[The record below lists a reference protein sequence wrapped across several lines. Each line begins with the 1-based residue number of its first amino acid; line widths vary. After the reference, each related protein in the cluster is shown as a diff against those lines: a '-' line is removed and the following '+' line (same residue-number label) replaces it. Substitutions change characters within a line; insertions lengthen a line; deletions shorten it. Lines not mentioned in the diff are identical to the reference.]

1 MFTQDDLK
9 RLAEVSGPCLT
20 IIQPL
25 RDTWSQ
31 VTKPETRIV
40 AAIQEAGRLL
50 DERGFDAAE
59 REEMLRPLRKVAVNT
74 AWSGRTGSFVMFRAP
89 GFTLTGFWPDE
100 LSPRVHFAEEF
111 LVLPLLAGFMRDRD
125 FWLLALSIKSVKL
138 YRGSLQGLTEV
149 ALPPGVATNLADDE
163 AFDSPDHSLR
173 GRSSAGP
180 SVGGMKGVQFTTAAA
195 HEGEPTYLHD
205 FFKSIDRGIHPLLAR
220 DPHPLILAGV
230 TRQLAIYRK
239 VNTWTP
245 LVTEEIHGSTET
257 FAADLLYAQAA
268 EAAGAFA
275 TNGAQ
280 CTLRDIESAT
290 GRGLVER
297 DSEAMIAAAGR
308 GQIADLVIETA
319 AAGLPDRE
327 AFINWNALATI
338 RNGGRIRFV
347 KTSLAG
353 EGVAA
358 ILRYRAEAAAG
369 AGPEAATS
377 SRSLPA

>member
-1 MFTQDDLK
+1 MLTQDDLK

-50 DERGFDAAE
+50 DERGFDAVE
-59 REEMLRPLRKVAVNT
+59 RDEMLRPLRKVAANT
-74 AWSGRTGSFVMFRAP
+74 GWPGRTGSFVMFRAP
-89 GFTLTGFWPDE
+89 EFTLTGFWPDE
-100 LSPRVHFAEEF
+100 LAPRVHFAEEF
-111 LVLPLLAGFMRDRD
+111 LVLPLLAGLLRDRD

-138 YRGSLQGLTEV
+138 YRGSFQGLTEV
-149 ALPPGVATNLADDE
+149 ALPPGVAPNLADDE
-163 AFDSPDHSLR
+163 AFDAPDHSLR

-180 SVGGMKGVQFTTAAA
+180 SIGAMKGVQFTTAAA
-195 HEGEPTYLHD
+195 QEGEPTYLHD
-205 FFKSIDRGIHPLLAR
+205 FFRAIDRGIHPLLAR

-230 TRQLAIYRK
+230 TRELAIYRK

-245 LVTEEIHGSTET
+245 LIADEIHGSTET
-257 FAADLLYAQAA
+257 FALDFLHAKGA
-268 EAAGAFA
+268 ELAGAFA
-275 TNGAQ
+275 TNGTEAA
-280 CTLRDIESAT
+280 LRDLENGA

-297 DSEAMIAAAGR
+297 DPEAMIAAAGL
-308 GQIADLVIETA
+308 GQIADLVIETDA
-319 AAGLPDRE
+319 AMLPARE

-347 KTSLAG
+347 KAALPG

-358 ILRYRAEAAAG
+358 ILRYRAPGAEA
-369 AGPEAATS
+369 EAATS
-377 SRSLPA
+377 LVL

>member
-1 MFTQDDLK
+1 MFNQNDLK

-20 IIQPL
+20 IMQPL

-31 VTKPETRIV
+31 VTRPETRIV

-50 DERGFDAAE
+50 EERGFDAAE
-59 REEMLRPLRKVAVNT
+59 REEMLRPLKKVAANT
-74 AWSGRTGSFVMFRAP
+74 AWPGRTGSFVMFRAP
-89 GFTLTGFWPDE
+89 EFTLTGFWPDE
-100 LSPRVHFAEEF
+100 LAPRVHFAEEF
-111 LVLPLLAGFMRDRD
+111 FVLPLLAGLLRDRD

-138 YRGSLQGLTEV
+138 YRGSLPSLTEV

-163 AFDSPDHSLR
+163 AFDKPDHSLR

-180 SVGGMKGVQFTTAAA
+180 SIGAMKGVQFTTAAA

-205 FFKSIDRGIHPLLAR
+205 FFRSIDRGIRPLLAR

-230 TRQLAIYRK
+230 TRELAIYRK

-245 LVTEEIHGSTET
+245 LIAEEIHGSTET
-257 FAADLLYAQAA
+257 FAPDALHARAA
-268 EAAGAFA
+268 EIAGAFA
-275 TNGAQ
+275 ANGTEA
-280 CTLRDIESAT
+280 TLRDIETAT

-297 DSEAMIAAAGR
+297 DPEAMIEAAGH
-308 GQIADLVIETA
+308 GQVADLVIETA
-319 AAGLPDRE
+319 AAGLPARE

-347 KTSLAG
+347 KAALPG

-358 ILRYRAEAAAG
+358 ILRYRAPV
-369 AGPEAATS
+369 GPAVEVTS
-377 SRSLPA
+377 RAPLS

>member
-31 VTKPETRIV
+31 VTKPDTRIV

-50 DERGFDAAE
+50 DERGFNAGD
-59 REEMLRPLRKVAVNT
+59 RDEMLRPLKKIAANT
-74 AWSGRTGSFVMFRAP
+74 AWPGRTGSFVMFRAP
-89 GFTLTGFWPDE
+89 EFTLTGFWPDE
-100 LSPRVHFAEEF
+100 LGPRVHFGEEF
-111 LVLPLLAGFMRDRD
+111 LVLPLLTGLLRDRD

-149 ALPPGVATNLADDE
+149 ALPPGVAKNLADDE
-163 AFDSPDHSLR
+163 GFDVPDHTLR
-173 GRSSAGP
+173 GRSTAGP
-180 SVGGMKGVQFTTAAA
+180 SVGAMKGVQFTTAAGY
-195 HEGEPTYLHD
+195 EGEPAYLHD
-205 FFKSIDRGIHPLLAR
+205 YFRSIDRGIHPLLAR

-230 TRQLAIYRK
+230 RRELAIYSK

-245 LVTEEIHGSTET
+245 LVAEEIHGSTET
-257 FAADLLYAQAA
+257 YAPDFLHGKAAAI
-268 EAAGAFA
+268 AGAFA
-275 TNGAQ
+275 TNGTEA
-280 CTLRDIESAT
+280 TLRDVEAAA

-297 DSEAMIAAAGR
+297 APEALIEAAGL
-308 GQIADLVIETA
+308 GQIAELVIETA
-319 AAGLPDRE
+319 ATGIPARE
-327 AFINWNALATI
+327 AFINWNALATV

-347 KTSLAG
+347 KASLPG

-358 ILRYRAEAAAG
+358 ILRYRAPA
-369 AGPEAATS
+369 PEATAVTS
-377 SRSLPA
+377 SLPLPA

>member
-31 VTKPETRIV
+31 VTKPDTRIV
-40 AAIQEAGRLL
+40 AAIQQAGRLL

-59 REEMLRPLRKVAVNT
+59 REEMLRPLKKVAAHT
-74 AWSGRTGSFVMFRAP
+74 SWPGRTGSFVMFRAP
-89 GFTLTGFWPDE
+89 EFTLTGFWPDE
-100 LSPRVHFAEEF
+100 LAPRVHFAEEF
-111 LVLPLLAGFMRDRD
+111 LVLPLLPGLLRDRG
-125 FWLLALSIKSVKL
+125 FWLLALSVKSVKL
-138 YRGSLQGLTEV
+138 YRGALQGLTEV

-163 AFDSPDHSLR
+163 AFDVPDHNLR
-173 GRSSAGP
+173 GRSTAGP
-180 SVGGMKGVQFTTAAA
+180 SIGAMKGVQFTTAAA

-205 FFKSIDRGIHPLLAR
+205 FFRSIDRGIHPLLAR

-230 TRQLAIYRK
+230 TRELAIYRK

-245 LVTEEIHGSTET
+245 LIAEEIHGSTET
-257 FAADLLYAQAA
+257 YAPDFLHAKAA
-268 EAAGAFA
+268 EIAGAFA
-275 TNGAQ
+275 TNGAAA
-280 CTLRDIESAT
+280 TLHDLEIAG

-297 DSEAMIAAAGR
+297 DPEAIIAAAGAGR
-308 GQIADLVIETA
+308 IGDLVIETA
-319 AAGLPDRE
+319 APPARE

-347 KTSLAG
+347 KAALQG

-358 ILRYRAEAAAG
+358 ILRYRAQAGAEAAI
-369 AGPEAATS
+369 